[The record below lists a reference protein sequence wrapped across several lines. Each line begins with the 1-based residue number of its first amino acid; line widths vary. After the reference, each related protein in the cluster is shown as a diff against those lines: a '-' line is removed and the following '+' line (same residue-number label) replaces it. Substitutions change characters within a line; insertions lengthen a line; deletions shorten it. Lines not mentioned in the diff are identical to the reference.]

1 LVKDMP
7 FWRQA
12 SETEKQQRERQ
23 AASLKAL
30 EMGEIPPAARH
41 RLEAQRLGGNRFFTS
56 DLTTNEYLLT
66 RSAGY
71 EPIGLV
77 MGTAF
82 YKVSFWGYFS
92 NYQNFTGE
100 LSALSQAQLAARELA
115 VSRLQQE
122 AVLLGASGVI
132 GVRLQVGGYDW
143 SSRTIELAQG
153 SRRRKLRRS
162 LEFTAIGTAI
172 RVKNRVPDREPFTSD
187 LSGQEFWQLHQAGY
201 WPKGLVF
208 GVCSYYVHSDNRT
221 RSVMNNSWW
230 SGGWANQELTQYT
243 QGFQS
248 ARHLAMNRL
257 SQDIRRHQAEGAV
270 GMKIDAAIEDIEY
283 EINDTKYHDLL
294 AHFVA
299 VGTSI
304 VDDDQPTQTHL
315 KSPLLFYDL
324 ATGKSEQ
331 LKVEQ

>member
-1 LVKDMP
+1 M
-7 FWRQA
+7 
-12 SETEKQQRERQ
+12 Q

-30 EMGEIPPAARH
+30 EMGGIPPEAKQ
-41 RLEAQRLGGNRFFTS
+41 RLEAQRLGGDRFFTS
-56 DLTTNEYLLT
+56 DLSCNEYLLT

-82 YKVSFWGYFS
+82 YKVSFWGYFRT
-92 NYQNFTGE
+92 YQNFTNE

-115 VSRLQQE
+115 VSRLRQE
-122 AVLLGASGVI
+122 AALLGATGVI
-132 GVRLQVGGYDW
+132 GVRLSISSYDW
-143 SSRTIELAQG
+143 SSRTV
-153 SRRRKLRRS
+153 
-162 LEFTAIGTAI
+162 EFTAIGTAI
-172 RVKNRVPDREPFTSD
+172 RVKNRTPEEPFTSD

-243 QGFQS
+243 QGFQL

-257 SQDIRRHQAEGAV
+257 TEDIRRHQAEGAV
-270 GMKIDAAIEDIEY
+270 GMKIDADIEDIEY
-283 EINDTKYHDLL
+283 EINETKYHDLL

-299 VGTSI
+299 VGTAI
-304 VDDDQPTQTHL
+304 VSDQKPTQTPL
-315 KSPLLFYDL
+315 KPPLLFYNL
-324 ATGKSEQ
+324 ATGKSKQ
-331 LKVEQ
+331 LEVDE